1 MYIYLVYFIGLF
13 LLSFCLDRKNV
24 PKKIIQ
30 AYFFFVSIVLIFLIG
45 SRAETVGI
53 DTGQYAYIWNYHI
66 KAGDFDYI
74 DTDAELGYYYL
85 QTFFKLFV
93 SYQSFLFIIG
103 GVSIVP
109 ICYVVYRYS
118 KKCALAVL
126 IFYSSIAFHTLEFA
140 AARQCLAF
148 TGVVIAYHFLMRR
161 NLKGYLVTLVFSL
174 FFHQTAII
182 FLPCYWLYNIKL
194 TKKVMLLWTGC
205 LCVSFLL
212 SKIIFGFLN
221 SFSRIDYS
229 TSDVAA
235 GGSRLFMITLLFVVI
250 GFMCNNKINSDVKIK
265 MPFFIFS
272 ITPLLWP
279 ILNGN
284 PALYRLQYYFDFFLC
299 LYVPN
304 LLYVL
309 PKNSKLKIVLFCLT
323 IFVTLYIV
331 LYMRT
336 SEAYYPYKFFWE
348 K

>member
-1 MYIYLVYFIGLF
+1 MYIYLVYYIGFF
-13 LLSFCLDRKNV
+13 LLSFYLDRKNV

-53 DTGQYAYIWNYHI
+53 DTGQYAYIWNYDI

-93 SYQSFLFIIG
+93 SYQSFLYIIG

-109 ICYVVYRYS
+109 ICYVIYRYS
-118 KKCALAVL
+118 KKCALSVL

-148 TGVVIAYHFLMRR
+148 TGVVIAYHFLIRR
-161 NLKGYLVTLVFSL
+161 NLKGYLVTLVFSF

-205 LCVSFLL
+205 LCVSFLF
-212 SKIIFGFLN
+212 SKIIFDFLN

-235 GGSRLFMITLLFVVI
+235 GGSRLFMVTLLFVII

-309 PKNSKLKIVLFCLT
+309 PKNSKLKIFLFCFT

>member
-1 MYIYLVYFIGLF
+1 MYLLYYILLFVFSLYYKNAPNSSNFKGRVFLLLIDVLLILMIGL
-13 LLSFCLDRKNV
+13 
-24 PKKIIQ
+24 
-30 AYFFFVSIVLIFLIG
+30 
-45 SRAETVGI
+45 RAECIGI
-53 DTGQYAYIWNYHI
+53 DTGQYAYIWNYDI
-66 KAGDFDYI
+66 KAGNFDYI
-74 DTDAELGYYYL
+74 STDAEVGYFYF
-85 QTFFKLFV
+85 QTFFKQFID
-93 SYQSFLFIIG
+93 YQSFLVIIAII
-103 GVSIVP
+103 SIVP
-109 ICYVVYRYS
+109 INWCIYKYS
-118 KKCALAVL
+118 SRWSFTLL
-126 IFYSSIAFHTLEFA
+126 IFYASIAFHTLEFA

-205 LCVSFLL
+205 LCVSFWL

-284 PALYRLQYYFDFFLC
+284 PALYRLQYYFEFFLC